1 MPCGM
6 MENALTRTFSSA
18 SREKSA
24 GTSPQEA
31 SSASSPH
38 SAAASSTPALRPHA
52 EKPGRKGPR
61 GRHLRNHYSPSGLWP
76 QRGVDSLRT
85 DGLRLNIGVT
95 QSSGPEQQSPN
106 CQRNKP
112 RRDQPAKDAPGGT
125 CISPA
130 LIPDTHGLPPS
141 MQLKREQPS
150 PLAILLQFACRS
162 GAKSRHPFQGIGHG
176 GERWQ

>member
-24 GTSPQEA
+24 GTAPHEA

-52 EKPGRKGPR
+52 EMPGRKGPR
-61 GRHLRNHYSPSGLWP
+61 GRHLRKHCLPSGLWP

-106 CQRNKP
+106 CPRNKP
-112 RRDQPAKDAPGGT
+112 RRDQPAKDAPGRT

-130 LIPDTHGLPPS
+130 LIPDTHRLPPA
-141 MQLKREQPS
+141 MQFKREHPS
-150 PLAILLQFACRS
+150 PQAILLQFACRS
-162 GAKSRHPFQGIGHG
+162 GVKSRHPFQRIGHG
-176 GERWQ
+176 CERWQ